1 MHHADSVSDPL
12 QRIQNWLEDAR
23 AVVAEPGAMTLATST
38 PAGRPSARVVL
49 LRGVDERG
57 LVFFTNRES
66 RKGEELRTNPHAA
79 LVLHWWEL
87 GRQVRVEGRVEEVSE
102 AESDAYWSRR
112 PRGSQ
117 IAAWA
122 SRQSRPLADR
132 AELDAAVGEAAA
144 RFADAPVPRPR
155 FWGGYRV
162 YPDAVELWEHRDD
175 RLHDRVRYTREGDD
189 WRVERLAP

>member
-12 QRIQNWLEDAR
+12 RLIQDWLDDAR
-23 AVVAEPGAMTLATST
+23 AILTDPGAMTLATST
-38 PAGRPSARVVL
+38 PAGRPSARIVL

-66 RKGEELRTNPHAA
+66 RKGEELRANPYAA

-87 GRQVRVEGRVEEVSE
+87 GRQIRVEGRVDEVSD
-102 AESDAYWSRR
+102 AESDAYWSTR

-122 SRQSRPLADR
+122 SRQSRPLTDR
-132 AELDAAVGEAAA
+132 AELEARVGEATA
-144 RFADAPVPRPR
+144 RFGEIPVPRPS

-162 YPDAVELWEHRDD
+162 LPDAVELWEHRDD
-175 RLHDRVRYTREGDD
+175 RLHDRVRYTRERDG